1 MEEAENCFDEAY
13 TLTGR
18 WPGPTL
24 AEIEQLREQPKP
36 ADGEEAGRRSR

>member
-1 MEEAENCFDEAY
+1 MEEAENCFDEY
-13 TLTGR
+13 YRQSGR

-36 ADGEEAGRRSR
+36 ADSEDARRRDQ